1 MYQMSHQEVRNKS
14 MQGNQQS
21 LNSQNDNKQL
31 LNNKL
36 SQNVTNYKKVLNS
49 RNKGIK
55 QSITNPLHKLN
66 RDQIKF
72 ESDDLYGI
80 QNLNNTLNQKNINQI
95 SAWEPN
101 NLKK

>member
-1 MYQMSHQEVRNKS
+1 LEQESSLIKKQKNQFQMYQMSHQEVRNKS

-21 LNSQNDNKQL
+21 LNAQNDNKQL

-55 QSITNPLHKLN
+55 
-66 RDQIKF
+66 
-72 ESDDLYGI
+72 
-80 QNLNNTLNQKNINQI
+80 
-95 SAWEPN
+95 
-101 NLKK
+101 

>member
-1 MYQMSHQEVRNKS
+1 LEQESSLIKKQKNQFQMYQMSHQEVRNKS

-21 LNSQNDNKQL
+21 LNTQNDNKQL

-55 QSITNPLHKLN
+55 
-66 RDQIKF
+66 
-72 ESDDLYGI
+72 
-80 QNLNNTLNQKNINQI
+80 
-95 SAWEPN
+95 
-101 NLKK
+101 

>member
-21 LNSQNDNKQL
+21 LNTQNDNKQL

-55 QSITNPLHKLN
+55 QSITNHLHKLN

>member
-21 LNSQNDNKQL
+21 LNTQNDNKQL

-55 QSITNPLHKLN
+55 
-66 RDQIKF
+66 
-72 ESDDLYGI
+72 
-80 QNLNNTLNQKNINQI
+80 
-95 SAWEPN
+95 
-101 NLKK
+101 